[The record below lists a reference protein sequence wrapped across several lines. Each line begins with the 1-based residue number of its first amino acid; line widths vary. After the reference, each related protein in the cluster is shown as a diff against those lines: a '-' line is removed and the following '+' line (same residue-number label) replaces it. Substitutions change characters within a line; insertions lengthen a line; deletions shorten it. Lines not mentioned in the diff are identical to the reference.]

1 MVTVSLGPLTVT
13 TVTLSPDPRANS
25 GCIGSNDPR
34 PFLGTLSPSLF
45 RRILL
50 GVKLLLR
57 RQPSFQ
63 LLSRCSVENLQDD
76 SGHSFRVRPSHMA
89 LPTHARSLRQIKREI
104 HDRRAPQPF
113 RGAHGHSAFAQVGH
127 ARMLFHFPFLRSE
140 EHTSEL

>member
-1 MVTVSLGPLTVT
+1 MVTVSLGPPTVPTATLT
-13 TVTLSPDPRANS
+13 PDPRANS
-25 GCIGSNDPR
+25 GCVCSNDPR
-34 PFLGTLSPSLF
+34 PFLGTVSLSLF

-63 LLSRCSVENLQDD
+63 MLSPFSVENLQDD

-89 LPTHARSLRQIKREI
+89 LPTHVRSLRQIKREI

-113 RGAHGHSAFAQVGH
+113 RGAHGNPAFAQVGH
-127 ARMLFHFPFLRSE
+127 ASLLFHFPFL
-140 EHTSEL
+140 

>member
-13 TVTLSPDPRANS
+13 TATLTPDPRANS

-34 PFLGTLSPSLF
+34 PFLDTLSPSLF

-63 LLSRCSVENLQDD
+63 MLSPFSLENLQDD
-76 SGHSFRVRPSHMA
+76 SGHSFRVRPSPFA
-89 LPTHARSLRQIKREI
+89 VRTAIPPSLRLVMRACCSTSPSFKTT
-104 HDRRAPQPF
+104 DRFTACRK
-113 RGAHGHSAFAQVGH
+113 
-127 ARMLFHFPFLRSE
+127 
-140 EHTSEL
+140 